1 MATTKEYRDFIL
13 EQLHVLETITCRPM
27 MGEYLLYYDNILF
40 GGIYNNQ
47 LLVKRVEKNKKY
59 NLPEVI
65 PYKGAK
71 PMYFVDENSPLDQLK
86 DIVLDTCK
94 DLPRKKEKTNW
105 CFNLD
110 FKSSFLLYLKGFS

>member
-1 MATTKEYRDFIL
+1 MATTKEYRDFIV
-13 EQLHVLETITCRPM
+13 EQLHILEPITCRPM

-47 LLVKRVEKNKKY
+47 LLIKRVEGNKKY

-71 PMYFVDENSPLDQLK
+71 AMYFIEESSFQDQLK
-86 DIVLDTCK
+86 NIILDTCK
-94 DLPRKKEKTNW
+94 DLPPKKK
-105 CFNLD
+105 
-110 FKSSFLLYLKGFS
+110 KS